1 MTMTNDEMLM
11 RYLDG
16 ELTPTESRAVER
28 DLSASSELAR
38 KRDALLEMRD
48 LLRAR
53 FEVAEDEVE
62 PQLVAMWERVRSA
75 LPSTPA
81 RLVRRRSS
89 FERMRDWLESYR
101 SHLVTGVL
109 AAAAGAMIATFV
121 TSKMAATLPLG
132 AGAGASA
139 AAESAEVESLEVLG
153 GSGMV
158 FQEPAADKND
168 TGTTVIWVTAN
179 EPSDDGDDDG
189 NPATPP
195 VVPAPGGTL

>member
-16 ELTPTESRAVER
+16 ELTPAESRAVER

-132 AGAGASA
+132 AGASA

-179 EPSDDGDDDG
+179 EPSDDDDG

-195 VVPAPGGTL
+195 VVPAPGETL